1 MNEFIAG
8 KVSDFEEGKGRA
20 FNAGGRIVAIFRSNG
35 QFFGF
40 ANRCPHKG
48 ASLCAGEL
56 SSDGLLVRCP
66 WHNWA
71 YDLNTGRSPLD
82 PNERIRTYP
91 VRTKGEYV
99 VVEV

>member
-1 MNEFIAG
+1 MGEFIAG
-8 KVSDFEEGKGRA
+8 KVSEFQDGKGRA
-20 FNAGGRIVAIFRSNG
+20 FDAGGRIVAIFRSKD
-35 QFFGF
+35 QFFSV

-56 SSDGLLVRCP
+56 STDGPLVRCP

-71 YDLNTGRSPLD
+71 YDLNTGKSPLD

-91 VRTKGEYV
+91 VRTEGEYV
-99 VVEV
+99 IVTI